1 MKHTLLIK
9 DWLSSFLSLLFPRC
23 CVVCGRPL
31 AKGEECICT
40 VCNINLPRTNYHLRK
55 DNPVERLFW
64 GQIPLERATSFFF
77 YEKGSDFRL
86 ILHRL
91 KYGGQKEI
99 GAIMGRYMSC
109 IPQFRWKHPNSVH
122 MGPDSCIFCRKSSR
136 LRIWHGIF

>member
-91 KYGGQKEI
+91 SVICISHTGII
-99 GAIMGRYMSC
+99 GSVMIAAIHRHLPPF
-109 IPQFRWKHPNSVH
+109 PQNVF
-122 MGPDSCIFCRKSSR
+122 SR
-136 LRIWHGIF
+136 HGNMVPTLKA